1 MRAMILAAG
10 RGMRMRPLTNGRPK
24 VLLEVG
30 GKSLIVWQIERL
42 VAAGFREIVINHSH
56 LGQMIERQLIDGRQF
71 NARITYSPEAEPL
84 EALGGI
90 VQALRMLG
98 DQPFVLVSGD
108 IYTTYPYQQLQ
119 AIGSAIA
126 SDYPRRSA
134 HLVLTDNPAYHP
146 QGDMGLK
153 DGSITVDGPHLTYAN
168 IGVFHPRLFSGL
180 SRGEPLKLFPWIYR
194 FLGGQRVTGEHYSG
208 VWHNVG
214 TADELGMLNERLHRQ
229 ATSRASP
236 VPPR

>member
-10 RGMRMRPLTNGRPK
+10 KGTRMGPLTNGRPK

-42 VAAGFREIVINHSH
+42 VAAGFRDIVINHAH
-56 LGQMIERQLIDGRQF
+56 LGAMIERQLLDGRHYG
-71 NARITYSPEAEPL
+71 ARITYSAEAEPL

-98 DQPFVLVSGD
+98 DQPFILVSGD
-108 IYTTYPYQQLQ
+108 VYTDYPYQNLL
-119 AIGSAIA
+119 AIGTAIA
-126 SDYPRRSA
+126 STYPQRSA
-134 HLVLTDNPAYHP
+134 HLVLTDNPSYHP

-153 DGSITVDGPHLTYAN
+153 DGKIVIETPHLTYAN

-180 SRGEPLKLFPWIYR
+180 MRGETLKLFPWIYR
-194 FLGGQRVTGEHYSG
+194 FLGGQRVTGERFSG

-214 TADELGMLNERLHRQ
+214 TPDQLGLLNDRLNRQ
-229 ATSRASP
+229 LASKAP
-236 VPPR
+236 QRSS